1 MMAGWDRTNMEE
13 ALEHKFE
20 KLYQE
25 NLDRVYRYIVSIV
38 HHETVAEDLTAEVFI
53 TIWKKRSSLLDY
65 ENIVGLLYKISRDL
79 SFNYLKSLVKNR
91 KKKEEFF
98 RHYFGLYSANDEYIL
113 REIQLSAL
121 EQAIDQLPEKCR
133 EVVKMKFLLG
143 KSLKEIASELHIS
156 VNTVQNHLTK
166 GKFLIKELI
175 KSDEAFLIL
184 VLTITGFV

>member
-1 MMAGWDRTNMEE
+1 MTIWDRYNEE
-13 ALEHKFE
+13 DSTEKFE
-20 KLYQE
+20 QVYQD
-25 NLDRVYRYIVSIV
+25 NLDRVYRYILSIV
-38 HHETVAEDLTAEVFI
+38 HQETVAEDLTSEVFL
-53 TIWKKRSSLLDY
+53 TLWKKKYTLLKY
-65 ENIVGLLYKISRDL
+65 ENIPGLLFKISKDL
-79 SFNYLKSLVKNR
+79 SLNYLKSLVNNR

-98 RHYFGLYSANDEYIL
+98 HQYFTQHPTNDEVIL

-121 EQAIDQLPEKCR
+121 EKAIDQLPNKCR

-175 KSDEAFLIL
+175 KSDDAYLIL
-184 VLTITGFV
+184 GLIGAGFS